1 MPVTQRLL
9 RLNRAVFAALSL
21 FFTPWLQA
29 GEPLKVVVT
38 TNIIYDLV
46 EHIGGDKIALSALM
60 ETGVDPHYYR
70 ATFGDMRQLARADV
84 VFYNGLHL
92 EGRMQNVFDNLSA
105 IKPVFALSEAFPNPI
120 IENGVAD
127 PHFWLDVSLWRLAA
141 HYVRSQLSQLRPQH
155 DAYFLQRWQTYDQQ
169 LIELDKWI
177 KQQLQTVPRP
187 QRVLIS
193 AHDAFGYYGA
203 AYDVEVMGLQ
213 GINTTAEYGLKDINQ
228 LKQLIKSRQIKAV
241 FIESTL
247 PKRSIQA
254 LIAGIEAEG
263 GQLTLGGELY
273 TDSLGPADSPAPNY
287 IAMMRHNTRTL
298 VEALK

>member
-1 MPVTQRLL
+1 MPIAQRFL
-9 RLNRAVFAALSL
+9 RLNMVIIAAVGLL
-21 FFTPWLQA
+21 FSPLLHA
-29 GEPLKVVVT
+29 DAPLKVVVT
-38 TNIIYDLV
+38 TNIIEDLV
-46 EHIGGDKIALSALM
+46 TQIGGDKIQLSALM
-60 ETGVDPHYYR
+60 QAGIDPHYYR
-70 ATFGDMRQLARADV
+70 ATFGDMRLLARADA
-84 VFYNGLHL
+84 VFYNGLEL

-105 IKPVFALSEAFPNPI
+105 IKPVFALSDAFPNPI
-120 IENGVAD
+120 FEQGVAD
-127 PHFWLDVSLWRLAA
+127 PHIWLDVSIWRLAA

-155 DAYFLQRWQTYDQQ
+155 DAYFLQRWQSYDQQ
-169 LIELDKWI
+169 LAELDEWI
-177 KQQLQTVPRP
+177 KQQLQAIPRT

-203 AYDVEVMGLQ
+203 AYDIEVMGLQ

-228 LKQLIKSRQIKAV
+228 LKQIIKSRQIKAV

-263 GQLTLGGELY
+263 GHLTLGGELY
-273 TDSLGPADSPAPNY
+273 TDSLGEADSPASNY

>member
-1 MPVTQRLL
+1 VPIAQRFL
-9 RLNRAVFAALSL
+9 RLNRAIIAAVGLL
-21 FFTPWLQA
+21 FSPLLHA
-29 GEPLKVVVT
+29 DAPLKVVVT
-38 TNIIYDLV
+38 TNIIEDLV
-46 EHIGGDKIALSALM
+46 AQIGGNKIQLSALM
-60 ETGVDPHYYR
+60 QTGIDPHYYR
-70 ATFGDMRQLARADV
+70 ATFGDMRLLARADV
-84 VFYNGLHL
+84 VFYNGLGL
-92 EGRMQNVFDNLSA
+92 EGRMQNVFNNLSA
-105 IKPVFALSEAFPNPI
+105 IKPVFALSDAFPNPI
-120 IENGVAD
+120 FEQGVAD
-127 PHFWLDVSLWRLAA
+127 PHIWLDVRIWRLAA

-155 DAYFLQRWQTYDQQ
+155 DAYFLQRWQAYDQQ
-169 LIELDKWI
+169 LAELDEWI
-177 KQQLQTVPRP
+177 KQQLQAIPHT

-203 AYDVEVMGLQ
+203 AYDIEVMGLQ

-228 LKQLIKSRQIKAV
+228 LKQIIKSRQIKAV

-263 GQLTLGGELY
+263 GHLTLGGELY
-273 TDSLGPADSPAPNY
+273 TDSLGEADSPAPNY